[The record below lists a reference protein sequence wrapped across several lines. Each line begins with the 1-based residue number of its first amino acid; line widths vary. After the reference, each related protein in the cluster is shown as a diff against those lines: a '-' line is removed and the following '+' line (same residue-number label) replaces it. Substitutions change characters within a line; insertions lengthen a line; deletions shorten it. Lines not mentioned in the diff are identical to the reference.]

1 MAKIVVKQKKTLRDH
16 ASTLADQASTLS
28 DTVAP
33 HVRAASDKAV
43 PTIVAAAATA
53 GPALRDARDKA
64 APYVAGARDKAGPV
78 LSSAREKAAPVVA
91 TALERTS
98 PARDKAAPLVNEAR
112 DRFTSDVLP
121 LLTAALTALDEATE
135 DARAEAIERG
145 RSLTK
150 AFRTEVAPPPKKGLK
165 LRDLLISAG
174 LGGVVFAVV
183 KKVTGDK
190 ATTTA
195 WQSSYTPPAST
206 AGTHRADTGTDTAT
220 DIGAADPTEAA
231 SDSAVTPHE
240 ATTPSQPA
248 TEVVVDV
255 DPLDRP

>member
-16 ASTLADQASTLS
+16 ASTLADQAGNLTDTL
-28 DTVAP
+28 AP
-33 HVRAASDKAV
+33 HVRAAGDKAV
-43 PTIVAAAATA
+43 PTIVAAAAAA

-64 APYVAGARDKAGPV
+64 APYVAGARDKAAPV
-78 LSSAREKAAPVVA
+78 VSSARQKAAPVVA
-91 TALERTS
+91 SAFERTS

-121 LLTAALTALDEATE
+121 VLTAALTALDEATS
-135 DARAEAIERG
+135 DARAEAKERG
-145 RSLTK
+145 YALTK

-165 LRDLLISAG
+165 VRDLLVSAG
-174 LGGVVFAVV
+174 LGGIVFAVV

-190 ATTTA
+190 QTTTA

-206 AGTHRADTGTDTAT
+206 AGTHRADTVVDSGTDV
-220 DIGAADPTEAA
+220 GAADPTEAA
-231 SDSAVTPHE
+231 ADSAVTPHDV
-240 ATTPSQPA
+240 TTPSQPA
-248 TEVVVDV
+248 TEVKVDV